1 MKKFNVLI
9 AIAVLLLASLACQ
22 ALAGGGGSDA
32 VELPPPSDGMD
43 ENPAVPPADGSD
55 DDESADDFEFSFGG
69 ESDFPLPDDAKNVMS
84 VSGTVNYQTSLSLDE
99 VMEFYRGVYGD
110 MGYTERDLLTVVSE
124 GVFSMVFD
132 GDPSGQAVVIQG
144 VDLGDGTM
152 NVNLRL
158 EDT

>member
-1 MKKFNVLI
+1 
-9 AIAVLLLASLACQ
+9 
-22 ALAGGGGSDA
+22 
-32 VELPPPSDGMD
+32 
-43 ENPAVPPADGSD
+43 
-55 DDESADDFEFSFGG
+55 
-69 ESDFPLPDDAKNVMS
+69 MS
-84 VSGTVNYQTSLSLDE
+84 VSGTVNYQTNLSLDE

-110 MGYTERDLLTVVSE
+110 MGYTERQLLTVVSE